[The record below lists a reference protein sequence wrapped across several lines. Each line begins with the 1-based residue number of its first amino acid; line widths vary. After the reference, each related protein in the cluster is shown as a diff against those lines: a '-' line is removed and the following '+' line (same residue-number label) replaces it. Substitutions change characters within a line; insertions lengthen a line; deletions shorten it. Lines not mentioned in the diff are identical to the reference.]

1 MGNCASA
8 QQDKEEKEHS
18 DEIDRQIEEDSK
30 KFRKECKIL
39 LLGSGEGGKSTIVK
53 QMKIIHQNGYTPE
66 ELAKFKHAIYSNLV
80 DSAKDVI
87 KAMSK
92 IDLNP
97 LEEGNRVSLLRFV
110 GMSRGTNPRE
120 ELHGPHQ

>member
-1 MGNCASA
+1 MGNCTSA
-8 QQDKEEKEHS
+8 QQDKVEKDIS

-66 ELAKFKHAIYSNLV
+66 ELLKFKYAIYTNLV
-80 DSAKDVI
+80 ESAQNVV
-87 KAMSK
+87 KALTK
-92 IDLNP
+92 TGLNP
-97 LEEGNRVSLLRFV
+97 LEPQNRVGDNRHLPEQTKLTFV
-110 GMSRGTNPRE
+110 VRAI
-120 ELHGPHQ
+120 QI

>member
-8 QQDKEEKEHS
+8 QQSKVEKEIS

-53 QMKIIHQNGYTPE
+53 QMKIIHQNGYNTE
-66 ELAKFKHAIYSNLV
+66 ELAKFKTAIYTNLV
-80 DSAKDVI
+80 DSARDIV
-87 KAMSK
+87 KAMTK
-92 IDLNP
+92 IGLNP
-97 LEEGNRVSLLRFV
+97 LEPANRVSNICVVAIEF
-110 GMSRGTNPRE
+110 N
-120 ELHGPHQ
+120 

>member
-1 MGNCASA
+1 MGNCSSA
-8 QQDKEEKEHS
+8 QQDKEEKDHS

-66 ELAKFKHAIYSNLV
+66 ELSKFKHAIYSNLV
-80 DSAKDVI
+80 DSARDVV
-87 KAMSK
+87 KAMTK
-92 IDLNP
+92 IGLNP
-97 LEEGNRVSLLRFV
+97 LEAANRVSTLY
-110 GMSRGTNPRE
+110 
-120 ELHGPHQ
+120 

>member
-8 QQDKEEKEHS
+8 QQDKVEKEVS

-53 QMKIIHQNGYTPE
+53 QMKIIHQNGYTND
-66 ELAKFKHAIYSNLV
+66 ELLKFKHAVHTNLV
-80 DSAKDVI
+80 DSARDVV
-87 KAMSK
+87 KAMTK
-92 IDLNP
+92 IGLNP
-97 LEEGNRVSLLRFV
+97 LEAGNRVS
-110 GMSRGTNPRE
+110 
-120 ELHGPHQ
+120 